1 MHNTTVIDNS
11 SKGLTDE
18 LTPHSCRRTFSTRLS
33 ASGASETDLIAL
45 MGHTSI
51 EVDRK
56 HYINQEVKN
65 SSTTLLLCLMTSVR
79 ITSKKSLPNNA
90 RKKRS
95 MPKRLVS

>member
-1 MHNTTVIDNS
+1 MHNTTVIDNN

-18 LTPHSCRRTFSTRLS
+18 LTPHICRRTFSTRLS

-51 EVDRK
+51 
-56 HYINQEVKN
+56 
-65 SSTTLLLCLMTSVR
+65 
-79 ITSKKSLPNNA
+79 TSKKSLPKNA